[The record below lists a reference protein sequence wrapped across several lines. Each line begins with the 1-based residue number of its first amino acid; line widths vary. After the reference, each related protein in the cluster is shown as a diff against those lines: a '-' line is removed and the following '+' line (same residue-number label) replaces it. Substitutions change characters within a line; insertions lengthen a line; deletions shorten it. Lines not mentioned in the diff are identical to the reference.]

1 MNWIEIVSLMASFA
15 SLAAFSLFLWF
26 SFALW
31 RQKRELKRRFVCMDG
46 KEVGLSKHPIAIV
59 IGVGKD
65 LNASAANYLNDHG
78 WGDVP
83 VISWKSSGG
92 WLEPKDYPNAMINI
106 NALKDQAMKVGATEV
121 LLFYAGPLDL
131 AIYIGTRLQNWV
143 PVRVFQHTGKAG
155 QEIYLQNI
163 TLEKDAAGMETL
175 TEQLVKKL

>member
-15 SLAAFSLFLWF
+15 SLTAFFLYLLFRMELW
-26 SFALW
+26 W
-31 RQKRELKRRFVCMDG
+31 QKRELKRRIVSIDG
-46 KEVGLSKHPIAIV
+46 NEVGLSKNPIAII
-59 IGVGKD
+59 IGVNKD
-65 LNASAANYLNDHG
+65 LKASATNYLKDHG

-83 VISWKSSGG
+83 VISWKSDG
-92 WLEPKDYPNAMINI
+92 WLKPKDYLEAMINI
-106 NALKDQAMKVGATEV
+106 NKLKDQAMKVGASEV

-143 PVRVFQHTGKAG
+143 PVRVFQHAGKAG

-163 TLEKDAAGMETL
+163 TLEKDAARMETL